1 MTLKIAHLTTLH
13 PRDDVRIFHKEVKT
27 LDNFGLSNIFL
38 FVYDGKK
45 SSKIGNINII
55 NIGKP
60 YSNRLFRFIFGSY
73 LIFTFCKKYSIK
85 IVHFHD
91 PELMLISLLLKNVM
105 GIKVIYDVHENVPQ
119 QILSKK
125 WINPIL
131 RYPISKLFIF
141 VEYICVHFF
150 ELVVVATPSISL
162 RYPNQKTVVIQN
174 FPVVEHVPATSCV
187 SNGGNIFL
195 YVGGISI
202 ERGIGEVIRALSYDE
217 RLKLQLVGKFD
228 SLSTLDFVKSLNGW
242 SNVEC
247 VDWVARNN
255 LPPFF
260 SRAVAGIVTFH
271 PIPNHIHSQPN
282 KLFEYMEAGLPVIAS
297 NFPLW
302 RQIIEKY
309 DCGILVDPLNPLEIS
324 DAMRWI
330 LDHPEEAIKMGA
342 RGREAVLREFNWDAE
357 SLKLTE
363 CYERLIA
370 AC

>member
-1 MTLKIAHLTTLH
+1 M
-13 PRDDVRIFHKEVKT
+13 VV
-27 LDNFGLSNIFL
+27 
-38 FVYDGKK
+38 
-45 SSKIGNINII
+45 
-55 NIGKP
+55 
-60 YSNRLFRFIFGSY
+60 
-73 LIFTFCKKYSIK
+73 
-85 IVHFHD
+85 
-91 PELMLISLLLKNVM
+91 
-105 GIKVIYDVHENVPQ
+105 YDVHENVPQ
-119 QILSKK
+119 PILSKK

-131 RYPISKLFIF
+131 RYPISKLFSL
-141 VEYICVHFF
+141 VESICVQFF

-162 RYPNQKTVVIQN
+162 RYPKQKTVIIQN
-174 FPVVEHVPATSCV
+174 FPVVEHVPGMSCGV
-187 SNGGNIFL
+187 KRGNIFL

-202 ERGIGEVIRALSYDE
+202 ERGIGEVITALSCDE
-217 RLKLQLVGKFD
+217 RLRLQLVGKFD
-228 SLSTLDFVKSLNGW
+228 SRNTLNFVRSLNGW
-242 SNVEC
+242 TNVDFI
-247 VDWVARNN
+247 DWVARQD

-260 SRAVAGIVTFH
+260 SRAVAGLVTFH